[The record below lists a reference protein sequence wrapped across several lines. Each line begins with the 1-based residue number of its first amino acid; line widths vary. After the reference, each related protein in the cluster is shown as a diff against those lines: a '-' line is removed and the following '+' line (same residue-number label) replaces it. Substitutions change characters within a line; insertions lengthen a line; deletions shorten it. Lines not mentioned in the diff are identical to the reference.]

1 MPLFNKTFHLGK
13 MNKDMDER
21 VVPSGEYRD
30 AVNIEVQT
38 SNYSD
43 AGTAQTLMGNTLI
56 SAQMVPEG
64 SACVGSI
71 ADNKNDKV
79 YYLVAGPEEE
89 FNETSGSTYDWNT
102 PSSWKDYIIEY
113 DIKTETFKYVF
124 VDVYRANYE
133 VVAYTSTNSNCC
145 SV

>member
-43 AGTAQTLMGNTLI
+43 AGTAQTLMGNTKL
-56 SAQMVPEG
+56 SSMVPEG

-79 YYLVAGPEEE
+79 YYLVAGPEES

-124 VDVYRANYE
+124 VDGGTA
-133 VVAYTSTNSNCC
+133 AMLTGTCDKF
-145 SV
+145 